1 MPRPQSARK
10 TRIVA
15 TLGPASNRE
24 PVLSRVLAAG
34 VDVVRL
40 NFSHGTQEEHG
51 ETIRLVRR
59 ASEKLGWP
67 IAILQ
72 DLGGPKIR
80 VGAIAGGVLPLKRGQ
95 TLVLDPNCAVGGGD
109 TVGISLPTLARL
121 VKPNGRILMDDGF
134 IELRVKA
141 IDGDR
146 VVCRVVRGHEL
157 REHKGINL
165 PGIALQLPAVTAKDL
180 DDLKFGLKHGVD
192 IVALSFVRSAADVA
206 DVKQRIRRRG
216 GRQPVIA
223 KIERPAALEQLE
235 SILGVADGVMI
246 ARGDMAVELSPER
259 VPVVQKRII
268 AHATAHGKPVV
279 TATQMLESM
288 VTSPRPTRAEA
299 SDVANAILDGSDA
312 VMLSE
317 ETAVGS
323 YPVEAVRT
331 MHRIAVAIE
340 RSGTVGPRLPALQE
354 IGDVPRT
361 IALGTCRLA
370 DSLGVALLIVYTTA
384 GASARYVS
392 KCRPRTPIL
401 AATAREEVARHMQL
415 LYGVRSMVIPE
426 VTHPDEMVRL
436 AEREARRRG
445 QVKKGDLVVFIFGQP
460 LAKPGGTNSVR
471 VHTVGGVG
479 STAAARSRGR
489 PAG

>member
-1 MPRPQSARK
+1 
-10 TRIVA
+10 
-15 TLGPASNRE
+15 
-24 PVLSRVLAAG
+24 
-34 VDVVRL
+34 
-40 NFSHGTQEEHG
+40 
-51 ETIRLVRR
+51 
-59 ASEKLGWP
+59 
-67 IAILQ
+67 
-72 DLGGPKIR
+72 
-80 VGAIAGGVLPLKRGQ
+80 
-95 TLVLDPNCAVGGGD
+95 
-109 TVGISLPTLARL
+109 
-121 VKPNGRILMDDGF
+121 
-134 IELRVKA
+134 
-141 IDGDR
+141 
-146 VVCRVVRGHEL
+146 
-157 REHKGINL
+157 
-165 PGIALQLPAVTAKDL
+165 
-180 DDLKFGLKHGVD
+180 
-192 IVALSFVRSAADVA
+192 
-206 DVKQRIRRRG
+206 
-216 GRQPVIA
+216 
-223 KIERPAALEQLE
+223 
-235 SILGVADGVMI
+235 
-246 ARGDMAVELSPER
+246 
-259 VPVVQKRII
+259 
-268 AHATAHGKPVV
+268 
-279 TATQMLESM
+279 
-288 VTSPRPTRAEA
+288 
-299 SDVANAILDGSDA
+299 VANAILDGSDA

>member
-1 MPRPQSARK
+1 MARPQSSRK

-80 VGAIAGGVLPLKRGQ
+80 VGAIAGGVLLLKRGQ
-95 TLVLDPNCAVGGGD
+95 TLVLDPNCEVGGGD
-109 TVGISLPTLARL
+109 AVGISLATLARL
-121 VKPNGRILMDDGF
+121 VKPNSRVLMDDGF
-134 IELRVKA
+134 IELRVRT

-157 REHKGINL
+157 REHKGVNL
-165 PGIALQLPAVTAKDL
+165 PGIDLQVPAVTAKDL
-180 DDLKFGLKHGVD
+180 DDLRFGLRHGVD
-192 IVALSFVRSAADVA
+192 IVALSFVRNAADVT
-206 DVKQRIRRRG
+206 DVQQRIRRRG

-259 VPVVQKRII
+259 VPAVQKRII

-279 TATQMLESM
+279 TA
-288 VTSPRPTRAEA
+288 PR
-299 SDVANAILDGSDA
+299 
-312 VMLSE
+312 
-317 ETAVGS
+317 
-323 YPVEAVRT
+323 
-331 MHRIAVAIE
+331 
-340 RSGTVGPRLPALQE
+340 
-354 IGDVPRT
+354 
-361 IALGTCRLA
+361 CW
-370 DSLGVALLIVYTTA
+370 
-384 GASARYVS
+384 
-392 KCRPRTPIL
+392 
-401 AATAREEVARHMQL
+401 
-415 LYGVRSMVIPE
+415 
-426 VTHPDEMVRL
+426 
-436 AEREARRRG
+436 
-445 QVKKGDLVVFIFGQP
+445 
-460 LAKPGGTNSVR
+460 
-471 VHTVGGVG
+471 
-479 STAAARSRGR
+479 SRW
-489 PAG
+489 